1 MLKPNP
7 TAQDCIAV
15 LAELVK
21 FDTTSRNSNLDLIEF
36 VRAQLDAIGIGSR
49 LTFNEEKTKANL
61 WATIGP
67 DIEGGIVL
75 SGHTDVVPVDGQDW
89 ASDPFELTEREG
101 RLFAR
106 GTCDMKGFVA
116 CALTHAQAMANA
128 ELKVPIHY
136 AFSYDEEVGCV
147 GVKGLIKDLQENL
160 PKPLA
165 VIVGEPTSMQIVGA
179 HKGGHSFV
187 TTVRGL
193 DGHSS
198 APDLGA
204 NAIFYAARILN
215 FIEKLRER
223 IKAEGDPTN
232 GFDPYYTTV
241 DCGVI
246 KGGTARNIIP
256 ALCEFSWGFRNVPGD
271 DTHAFAQ
278 EVFDFI
284 EKEIEPEL
292 KAISP
297 ECGVSHEEQHYLPA
311 MIPDET
317 SPAET
322 LLRHLTGLNQS
333 GRVAYGTEAAH
344 FQNAGV
350 PGVIFGP
357 GSIKQAHLPDE
368 YIDISQMEA
377 CHDFLLKLTDW
388 AATTGKTS

>member
-21 FDTTSRNSNLDLIEF
+21 FDTTSRNSNLELIEF
-36 VRAQLDAIGIGSR
+36 VREQLDAIGIGSR
-49 LTFNEEKTKANL
+49 LTFNDEKTKANL

-67 DIEGGIVL
+67 DIEGGVVL
-75 SGHTDVVPVDGQDW
+75 SGHTDVVPVDGQNW
-89 ASDPFELTEREG
+89 SSDPFELTERDG

-116 CALTHAQAMANA
+116 CALAHAQSMANA
-128 ELKVPIHY
+128 DLKVPVHF

-147 GVKGLIKDLQENL
+147 GVKGLIKDMQENL

-204 NAIFYAARILN
+204 NAIFYAARILT

-223 IKAEGDPTN
+223 IKADGDPTN
-232 GFDPYYTTV
+232 GFNPYYTTV

-246 KGGTARNIIP
+246 NGGTARNIIP
-256 ALCEFSWGFRNVPGD
+256 AVCEFSWGFRNVPGD

-284 EKEIEPEL
+284 EKEINSMPDLDRIPEQIRNLDDSRNDEL
-292 KAISP
+292 KRIQA
-297 ECGVSHEEQHYLPA
+297 EEKNVL
-311 MIPDET
+311 ERST
-317 SPAET
+317 SEREVMFV
-322 LLRHLTGLNQS
+322 LLRPYMELGIDTHYYRNRRISNRRLRKTLPKQ
-333 GRVAYGTEAAH
+333 GTKSH
-344 FQNAGV
+344 
-350 PGVIFGP
+350 I
-357 GSIKQAHLPDE
+357 
-368 YIDISQMEA
+368 
-377 CHDFLLKLTDW
+377 
-388 AATTGKTS
+388 

>member
-1 MLKPNP
+1 MLKPIP

-21 FDTTSRNSNLDLIEF
+21 FDTTSRNSNLDLIDF

-67 DIEGGIVL
+67 DIEGGVVL

-89 ASDPFELTEREG
+89 SSDPFELSERDG

-116 CALTHAQAMANA
+116 CALAHAQAMANT

-147 GVKGLIKDLQENL
+147 GVKGLIKDMQENL

-187 TTVRGL
+187 TTVHGL

-204 NAIFYAARILN
+204 NAIFYAARILT

-232 GFDPYYTTV
+232 GFNPYYTTV

-246 KGGTARNIIP
+246 NGGTARNIIP
-256 ALCEFSWGFRNVPGD
+256 AVCEFSWGFRNVPGD

-278 EVFDFI
+278 EVFDYI

-292 KAISP
+292 KAISSD
-297 ECGVSHEEQHYLPA
+297 CGVTHVEQHYLPA

-377 CHDFLLKLTDW
+377 CHDFLVKLTNW
-388 AATTGKTS
+388 AATTGKVT

>member
-1 MLKPNP
+1 MLNSNP
-7 TAQDCIAV
+7 SSKDCIDT
-15 LAELVK
+15 LASLVS
-21 FDTTSRNSNLDLIEF
+21 FDTTSRNSNLELIEH
-36 VRAQLDAIGIGSR
+36 VRLELSDIGIESR
-49 LTFNEEKTKANL
+49 LTFNDEKTKANL

-67 DIEGGIVL
+67 DIEGGVVL
-75 SGHTDVVPVDGQDW
+75 SGHTDVVPVDGQNW
-89 ASDPFELTEREG
+89 SSDPFKLDERDG

-116 CALTHAQAMANA
+116 CSLAHAKAMNEAD
-128 ELKVPIHY
+128 LKVPIHY
-136 AFSYDEEVGCV
+136 AFSYDEEVGCT
-147 GVKGLIKDLQENL
+147 GVKGLIEDMQKNL
-160 PKPLA
+160 PTPLA

-179 HKGGHSFV
+179 HKGGHSFT
-187 TTVRGL
+187 TTVYGL

-223 IKAEGDPTN
+223 LKKPADPSN
-232 GFDPYYTTV
+232 GFSPHYTTV

-246 KGGTARNIIP
+246 QGGTAHNIIP
-256 ALCEFSWGFRNVPGD
+256 AVCQFSWGFRNIPGD
-271 DTHAFAQ
+271 DTNALAQ
-278 EVFDFI
+278 EVFDYVD
-284 EKEIEPEL
+284 KEIIPEL
-292 KAISP
+292 KAVSS
-297 ECGVSHEEQHYLPA
+297 EAGVTHEPRHYLPA
-311 MIPDET
+311 MIPDEQ
-317 SPAET
+317 SPAES

-333 GRVAYGTEAAH
+333 GRVSYGTEAAH

-377 CHDFLLKLTDW
+377 CHEFMLELTDW
-388 AATTGKTS
+388 ASKNEGIA